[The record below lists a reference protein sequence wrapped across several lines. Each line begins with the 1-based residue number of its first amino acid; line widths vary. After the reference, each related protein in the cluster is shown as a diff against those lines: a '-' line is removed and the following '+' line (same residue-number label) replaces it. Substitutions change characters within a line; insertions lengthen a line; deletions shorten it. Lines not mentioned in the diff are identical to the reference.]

1 MRCLRTS
8 PETADMLTAR
18 RLDDDNPC
26 RPRHFKPPPCA
37 PVIGD
42 TAAYEHLDATRT
54 RLVTAIALFSLV
66 FLAIAGRLVEVIE
79 MSGAAEPRV
88 AHTRLIPPPP
98 RGRADIVDRNGTLLA
113 TNLDSP
119 SVYVNSKRMLQAGED
134 PERAAQAIT
143 TALPDLSPTE
153 LRAKLSSGRNFAYH
167 KRSLTPHQEYAVN
180 NLGIPGIEF
189 SAEERRIYPLGDLTS
204 HVVGYCG
211 IDNIGQA
218 GIERGLN
225 PAIKGNGEPVALAL
239 DARVQF
245 VLKDELQQVINQF
258 DAKGAAGIIMNV
270 HTGEIVAMA
279 SLPDF
284 DPNHPPTTDPQHS
297 STEDKDRG
305 FNKLTSG
312 EYELGSVFKIFNT
325 AMALDGGVA
334 TMTKSYDASNPIRI
348 GRFTIEDYHGKH
360 RWLTV
365 PEIFMYSSNI
375 GSARMAV
382 DAGAQ
387 RQRDFLNRL
396 GLLRPAPVELD
407 KVEVARPHFPAVW
420 REVNVMTIAFGHGIA
435 VTPLH
440 MITATAAIINGGI
453 LHPATL
459 LKVKSGTRVPGE
471 RVISAK
477 TSEQMRKLMRLVVE
491 FGTAK
496 QAAAPGYVVGG
507 KTGTAEKNVHGHYE
521 EKKLLSSFIGA
532 FPINDPQY
540 VILTLVDEPHGNK
553 ESHGYATAGWTV
565 APATG
570 RIIQRIAPLLG
581 VAPVDEN
588 SPEIKRALQIES
600 LAGNKIEDY
609 WAGSLI

>member
-1 MRCLRTS
+1 
-8 PETADMLTAR
+8 MLSAQ
-18 RLDDDNPC
+18 RLDDNPC

-37 PVIGD
+37 PVVAD
-42 TAAYEHLDATRT
+42 SAAFELLDATRT
-54 RLVTAIALFSLV
+54 RLVLATALFALIFIV
-66 FLAIAGRLVEVIE
+66 IAGRLVEVVE
-79 MSGAAEPRV
+79 MGGTVEPRV
-88 AHTRLIPPPP
+88 ARTRLIAPPP
-98 RGRADIVDRNGTLLA
+98 RVRADIVDRNGALLA

-119 SVYVNSKRMLQAGED
+119 SLYVNSKLMLQAGED

-143 TALPDLSPTE
+143 TALPDLPPTE
-153 LRAKLSSGRNFAYH
+153 LRAKLSSGRSFAYL
-167 KRSLTPHQEYAVN
+167 KRSLTPRQEYAVN

-189 SAEERRIYPLGDLTS
+189 SPEERRVYPLGDLTA
-204 HVVGYCG
+204 HAVGYCG
-211 IDNIGQA
+211 VDNVGEA

-225 PAIKGNGEPVALAL
+225 PTIKGAGEPVALAL
-239 DARVQF
+239 DARVQY

-258 DAKGAAGIIMNV
+258 DARGAAGIVMNV
-270 HTGEIVAMA
+270 NTGEIVAMA

-284 DPNHPPTTDPQHS
+284 DPNHPPTTDPMHS
-297 STEDKDRG
+297 STEDKDRV

-325 AMALDGGVA
+325 AMALDSGTA
-334 TMTKSYDASNPIRI
+334 NMTKSYDARNPIQI
-348 GRFTIEDYHGKH
+348 GRFSIEDYHGKH

-382 DAGAQ
+382 EAGGQ
-387 RQRDFLNRL
+387 RQRDFLGRL
-396 GLLRPAPVELD
+396 GLLRPASIELD
-407 KVEVARPHFPAVW
+407 KVEVARPHFPAIW

-453 LHPATL
+453 LHPPTM
-459 LKVKSGTRVPGE
+459 LKVAPGAPVPGE

-496 QAAAPGYVVGG
+496 LAAAPGYVVGG
-507 KTGTAEKNVHGHYE
+507 KTGTAEKNLHGHYE

-532 FPINDPQY
+532 FPINDPKY
-540 VILTLVDEPHGNK
+540 VIFTLVDEPHGNK

-565 APATG
+565 APATS

-588 SPEIKRALQIES
+588 SPEIKRELQIES
-600 LAGNKIEDY
+600 LAGKKIEDY
-609 WAGSLI
+609 

>member
-1 MRCLRTS
+1 
-8 PETADMLTAR
+8 MLSAQ
-18 RLDDDNPC
+18 RLDDNPC

-37 PVIGD
+37 PVVAN
-42 TAAYEHLDATRT
+42 AAAFEYLDATRT
-54 RLVTAIALFSLV
+54 RLLMAISLFVLIFLV
-66 FLAIAGRLVEVIE
+66 IGGRLVEVVE
-79 MSGAAEPRV
+79 MGGTVEPRTARTKLV
-88 AHTRLIPPPP
+88 APPP
-98 RGRADIVDRNGTLLA
+98 RVRADIVDRNGTLLA

-119 SVYVNSKRMLQAGED
+119 SLYVNSKVMLQAGED
-134 PERAAQAIT
+134 PELAAKAIT
-143 TALPDLSPTE
+143 AALPDLSPTE
-153 LRAKLSSGRNFAYH
+153 LRAKLSSGRNFAYL
-167 KRSLTPHQEYAVN
+167 KRSLTPRQEYAVN

-189 SAEERRIYPLGDLTS
+189 SPEERRVYPLGDLAA
-204 HVVGYCG
+204 HAVGYCG
-211 IDNIGQA
+211 VDNVGEA

-225 PAIKGNGEPVALAL
+225 PSLKGADEPVALAL
-239 DARVQF
+239 DARVQY
-245 VLKDELQQVINQF
+245 VLKDELQQVITQF
-258 DAKGAAGIIMNV
+258 SARGAAGIIMNV

-284 DPNHPPTTDPQHS
+284 DPNHPPSTDPKHS
-297 STEDKDRG
+297 STEDKDRV

-325 AMALDGGVA
+325 AMALDSGTA
-334 TMTKSYDASNPIRI
+334 TMTKSYDARNPIQI
-348 GRFTIEDYHGKH
+348 GRFSIEDYHGKH

-365 PEIFMYSSNI
+365 PEVFMYSSNI

-382 DAGAQ
+382 EAGAQ
-387 RQRDFLNRL
+387 RQRDFLSRL
-396 GLLRPAPVELD
+396 GLLRPAPIELD
-407 KVEVARPHFPAVW
+407 KVEVARPHFPAIW

-453 LHPATL
+453 LHQPTM
-459 LKVKSGTRVPGE
+459 LKVKAGTPVAGE

-496 QAAAPGYVVGG
+496 LAAAPGYVVGG
-507 KTGTAEKNVHGHYE
+507 KTGTAEKNLHGHYE

-540 VILTLVDEPHGNK
+540 VIFTLVDEPHGNK

-565 APATG
+565 APATS

-581 VAPVDEN
+581 VAPVDEK
-588 SPEIKRALQIES
+588 SPELIKSLQIES
-600 LAGNKIEDY
+600 LAGKKIEDY
-609 WAGSLI
+609 